1 MFLLMCVFW
10 SRARVRSERP
20 SGGFWGWG
28 TAVGAG
34 PGSVK
39 VTMGVFAEH
48 PVEQTQA
55 PALGDQSLLARRTH
69 GRAVNREV
77 CSVRCASGCVKKA
90 AGAGVCVA
98 EVERV

>member
-1 MFLLMCVFW
+1 MCVFW
-10 SRARVRSERP
+10 SRARVRAERP

-28 TAVGAG
+28 TVVGAG

-55 PALGDQSLLARRTH
+55 PALADQSLCWRGGRTGALST
-69 GRAVNREV
+69 GR
-77 CSVRCASGCVKKA
+77 
-90 AGAGVCVA
+90 CVA
-98 EVERV
+98 